1 MTRKMQK
8 SKKKNMNICK
18 NKIKN
23 NYLCTQFQKNVQ
35 HVFRVFFMKDNISLK
50 KSLYRLTLPI
60 FIDIALVMLL
70 GAVDTVMLSRFSDDA
85 VAAVGLDNQLVSF
98 VFLIYQFVSMGAA
111 ILCAQYFGA
120 GLRTRF
126 MQIVGIAVFVNTL
139 LGMAVSVSLWLW
151 AEPLLRAFG
160 LREGLMADGVLYL
173 RIAGGLSFV
182 QALSLTFSASLRS
195 TGKTLKPMLATLAV
209 NVMNIAG
216 NYALIFG
223 HWGCPAMGVEGAAW
237 ATAGSRIASVIILAC
252 YMPSVW
258 PSATRGVRG
267 AATPFLARLQA
278 FLSSAMPRRMG
289 HHLLQLPFYTLRAS
303 YVILK
308 FPVTAAAKSVSAVTA
323 INTSFRRYFRPF
335 PWQELK
341 NLFHIGIPAMSEEMS
356 YSLSQIVITYFINQ
370 ISTDAL
376 TTKVYCTTTITF
388 VILFSTSIVQGG
400 DILVGHYVGRL
411 RYRAAYILGNYVY
424 RMGMTLTLVVAA
436 ALALGGHTLMSC
448 LTTNG
453 DIIRMGT
460 YIFCI
465 DFFLSYGR
473 VKNIFACGTLR
484 ATGDAVYPVVVG
496 VICQWTVAVGIAWL
510 LGLPL
515 GFGLIGI
522 WAAFCMDENLRG
534 VILMRRWHSQKW
546 RGKAFTV

>member
-1 MTRKMQK
+1 M
-8 SKKKNMNICK
+8 
-18 NKIKN
+18 
-23 NYLCTQFQKNVQ
+23 Q
-35 HVFRVFFMKDNISLK
+35 HVFSGKWNMKDNISLK

-126 MQIVGIAVFVNTL
+126 MQIVGIAVLVNTL
-139 LGMAVSVSLWLW
+139 LGVAVSVMLWLW
-151 AEPLLRAFG
+151 AEPMLRAFG

-195 TGKTLKPMLATLAV
+195 TGKTLKPMLATVAV

-223 HWGCPAMGVEGAAW
+223 HWGCPALGVEGAAW
-237 ATAGSRIASVIILAC
+237 ATAGSRIASVVILAC
-252 YMPSVW
+252 FMPSVW
-258 PSATRGVRG
+258 PSAGSVAG
-267 AATPFLARLQA
+267 AGSVPLLSRLQNI
-278 FLSSAMPRRMG
+278 LSSAMPRRMG
-289 HHLLQLPFYTLRAS
+289 HHLLQLPLYTLRAS
-303 YVILK
+303 YLILK
-308 FPVTAAAKSVSAVTA
+308 LPVRAAARSVSAVTA

-388 VILFSTSIVQGG
+388 VILFSSSIVQGG

-424 RMGMTLTLVVAA
+424 RIGMTLTLVVAA
-436 ALALGGHTLMSC
+436 LLALGGHALMTC
-448 LTTNG
+448 LTTNAE
-453 DIIRMGT
+453 IVRLGT

-496 VICQWTVAVGIAWL
+496 VICQWSVAVGIAWL

-522 WAAFCMDENLRG
+522 WIAFCMDENLRG
-534 VILMRRWHSQKW
+534 IILMRRWHSQRW